1 MTTVF
6 DVAAHLTRA
15 SPGLGGMKLQKLVYY
30 AQAWSVVWDGA
41 PLFNEHL
48 EAWREGP
55 VSPDLFREAKT
66 GSPGGG
72 NPDALSAEQRETL
85 AAVLAAYGGKS
96 GDWLSRLTHRERPWR
111 AARAGLPPEARS
123 QNPITQQS
131 LRQFYGAIAPHL
143 PRKGFAPEY
152 LSGLE
157 LLVDLP
163 EEEAALLLE
172 EKVHSDGAA
181 VVKWLETGDEEC
193 APSE

>member
-15 SPGLGGMKLQKLVYY
+15 HPGLGGMKLQKLVYY

-41 PLFNEHL
+41 PLFSERL

-55 VSPDLFREAKT
+55 VSPDLFRELKS
-66 GSPGGG
+66 GSIPG
-72 NPDALSAEQRETL
+72 NPDALSVAQRETL
-85 AAVLAAYGGKS
+85 AAVLTAYGERS

-111 AARAGLPPEARS
+111 AARAGLPADARS

-131 LRQFYGAIAPHL
+131 LRQFYGTIAPHL
-143 PRKGFAPEY
+143 ERKGFAPEY
-152 LSGLE
+152 LRGLD

-172 EKVHSDGAA
+172 EKVQTDGASLL
-181 VVKWLETGDEEC
+181 KWLETGDEEC